1 MTDVYEVIFDTPAIS
16 GQMGVTMEFNKN
28 VSNPMLVGAIELMK
42 AEDTPEHRSMFVEE
56 LAKADFLSP
65 AIVNPAPTEGADG
78 EQILAPGSKVQLPM
92 LSTSDGVKFFMAFT
106 DRAEYD
112 KWQERNQEMP
122 VFALRIEEYAGMI
135 LRRDPNGNI
144 CPALGMVIN
153 PFGANIILPREMLA
167 SMMSAKIAQ
176 AHQKAAAAK
185 QAGQF
190 AAPGSGVLP
199 NT

>member
-1 MTDVYEVIFDTPAIS
+1 MTNFLTYMPAIS
-16 GQMGVTMEFNKN
+16 GQMGVNMEFNKN
-28 VSNPMLVGAIELMK
+28 VSNPMLIGAIELMK

-56 LAKADFLSP
+56 LGKADFLSP
-65 AIVNPAPTEGADG
+65 AMIDPAPTEGADG
-78 EQILAPGSKVQLPM
+78 ELVLAPGSKVQLPM
-92 LSTSDGVKFFMAFT
+92 LSTSDGTKFFMAFT
-106 DRAEYD
+106 DKTEYD
-112 KWQERNQEMP
+112 KWQERNQKIP
-122 VFALRIEEYAGMI
+122 AVALKIAEYAGMI
-135 LRRDPNGNI
+135 LRREPNGNI

-176 AHQKAAAAK
+176 AHQMAAAAK

-190 AAPGSGVLP
+190 VTPGPGAMP